1 MKKIKSSLALVI
13 VCVAFGLANT
23 SNISAKVGK
32 VWWGIGELVSHN
44 KNAGIGT
51 RAAIGA
57 IGIAD
62 AAVWGFAVGSVATPI
77 AGAVAGAVAG
87 A

>member
-1 MKKIKSSLALVI
+1 MRKLKSLIALI
-13 VCVAFGLANT
+13 LICVTFGLT
-23 SNISAKVGK
+23 TPISISCKVGK
-32 VWWGIGELVSHN
+32 VWWGIGELVSRN
-44 KNAGIGT
+44 RGAGIKT
-51 RAAIGA
+51 RMMIGA